1 MQNDSE
7 PSLVIGNVKVEP
19 RQDSYYPTR
28 LITNDGTIAVR
39 YYQVMDAQQAIIWVG
54 GVGGDWD
61 TPANGLYPRLCQE
74 LMHEGLASLRVRYRH
89 PTVLQDA
96 IFDVRAGMG
105 FLQSVGIEAFAL
117 VGHSLGGAVA
127 IQAAAASGM
136 ARTVVTL
143 ATQSYGTESV
153 SDLSSDCS
161 ILLVHG
167 TADESLPA
175 LCSQFVYQY
184 AHEPKRLVLFEGA
197 RHGLTEVS
205 EEVSQLVSAWIREHM
220 LSHSLLHER

>member
-1 MQNDSE
+1 MQKYSE

-28 LITNDGTIAVR
+28 LITNDGTIDSR
-39 YYQVMDAQQAIIWVG
+39 YYQVLGAKQAAIWVG
-54 GVGGDWD
+54 GVGGGWD

-74 LMHEGLASLRVRYRH
+74 LMDEGLASLRVRYRH
-89 PTVLQDA
+89 PTILQDA
-96 IFDVRAGMG
+96 ILDVRVGMAY
-105 FLQSVGIEAFAL
+105 LQCVGIEAVAL

-127 IQAAAASGM
+127 IKAAAASGM

-153 SDLSSDCS
+153 SDLASDCS

-167 TADESLPA
+167 TSDESLPA
-175 LCSQFVYQY
+175 LCSQFVYQR
-184 AHEPKRLVLFEGA
+184 AHEPKRLVLYEGA
-197 RHGLTEVS
+197 HHGLTEVS
-205 EEVSQLVSAWIREHM
+205 EEVSQLVSDWIREHM
-220 LSHSLLHER
+220 LSSSLLYER